1 MPMPAR
7 PAFLFDSRLCTGCKA
22 CMIACKDKNDL
33 DPGVR
38 WRRVTECTGGEWT
51 RTAEGYRQNVFSY
64 YLSVSCN
71 HCEDPI
77 CVQSCPTTAMHQDKN
92 GIVSV
97 DPKKCV
103 GCKYCSWGC
112 PYGAP
117 QYSERLGRMT
127 KCDFCRDEIDAGRPP
142 VCVAACPSRALQWGD
157 LEGLRGRLGQPM
169 AVAPLPAV
177 SATRP
182 ALFVMPHRNA
192 RPVGSTAGLKAN
204 PEEV

>member
-77 CVQSCPTTAMHQDKN
+77 CVQSCPTTGPAFWRH
-92 GIVSV
+92 S
-97 DPKKCV
+97 
-103 GCKYCSWGC
+103 CSLKQEMNL
-112 PYGAP
+112 P
-117 QYSERLGRMT
+117 QLHKLESQ
-127 KCDFCRDEIDAGRPP
+127 
-142 VCVAACPSRALQWGD
+142 PSA
-157 LEGLRGRLGQPM
+157 
-169 AVAPLPAV
+169 
-177 SATRP
+177 
-182 ALFVMPHRNA
+182 
-192 RPVGSTAGLKAN
+192 
-204 PEEV
+204 